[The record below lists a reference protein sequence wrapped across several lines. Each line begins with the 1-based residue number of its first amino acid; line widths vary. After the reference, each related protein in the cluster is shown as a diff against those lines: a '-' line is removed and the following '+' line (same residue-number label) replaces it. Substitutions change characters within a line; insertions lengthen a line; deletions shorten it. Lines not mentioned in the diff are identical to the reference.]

1 MLDLR
6 YSHLVVVTEISNER
20 SAFFLRLQPD
30 RLIQNMKALRCFET
44 SVTIRHSVTSQKTE
58 DTA

>member
-20 SAFFLRLQPD
+20 SAFFLKVQPD

-44 SVTIRHSVTSQKTE
+44 SVTTRQRDIPE
-58 DTA
+58 D